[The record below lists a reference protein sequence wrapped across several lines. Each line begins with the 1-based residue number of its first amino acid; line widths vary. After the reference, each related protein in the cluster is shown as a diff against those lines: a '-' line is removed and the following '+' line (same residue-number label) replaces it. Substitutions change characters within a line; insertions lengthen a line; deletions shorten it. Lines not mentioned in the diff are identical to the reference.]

1 MIVPV
6 ENPESAERARITLLT
21 NPLSLRQQIGVLQRP
36 VRKRPKLTSAIASS
50 GSLCPAS
57 GAIGVRP
64 WSWWNPKPLSRALKR
79 NQPTAWLAPGVV
91 SYKGNPAALVTY
103 ETQEEKLSPLVP
115 LSKSAMIAG
124 GDELQFGEL
133 PLHCHTASG
142 LRVITWRNHGRLSR
156 PLSNLSH

>member
-1 MIVPV
+1 M
-6 ENPESAERARITLLT
+6 
-21 NPLSLRQQIGVLQRP
+21 
-36 VRKRPKLTSAIASS
+36 
-50 GSLCPAS
+50 
-57 GAIGVRP
+57 
-64 WSWWNPKPLSRALKR
+64 
-79 NQPTAWLAPGVV
+79 V

-124 GDELQFGEL
+124 GDEVQFGEL

-156 PLSNLSH
+156 PLSNLSHNYLSQPTLLAGFPALLIHVPMLCNFPRFLPNKLCPPCLVLSRREGEMSVTRHHVGLLRPTH